1 METEVLFSAAIR
13 VVGLLS
19 FGRGF
24 LDLLYV
30 VLVMTGVRDSSV
42 IDVGLPPNLYYGSF
56 YFLAGLYLIRGAPF
70 LMRFS
75 FPKEPNINPS
85 CENED
90 VDDPVQ
96 E

>member
-13 VVGLLS
+13 VVGLMS

-24 LDLLYV
+24 LDLVYV
-30 VLVMTGVRDSSV
+30 VLLMTGVRDSSV
-42 IDVGLPPNLYYGSF
+42 TDVGLPPNLYYGSF

-70 LMRFS
+70 LMRFA
-75 FPKEPNINPS
+75 FPKEPNNS
-85 CENED
+85 GSTERE
-90 VDDPVQ
+90 DDPAQ